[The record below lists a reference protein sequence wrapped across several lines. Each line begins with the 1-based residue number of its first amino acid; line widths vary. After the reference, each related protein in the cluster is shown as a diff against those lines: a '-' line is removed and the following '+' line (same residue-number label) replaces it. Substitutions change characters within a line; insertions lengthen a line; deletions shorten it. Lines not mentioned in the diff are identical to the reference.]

1 MVGMLEENKDGFQMN
16 PWMHVSYKVIRKDL
30 PIYNI
35 SEDIDEIREFS
46 KYGHNFLISNT
57 SKVWQFEGKVRH

>member
-1 MVGMLEENKDGFQMN
+1 MN
-16 PWMHVSYKVIRKDL
+16 LWIYVSYKVIRKDL

-35 SEDIDEIREFS
+35 SEDIDEIRGFS